1 MASSVT
7 FNGSSECTWA
17 MEMILNLGALK
28 SNRCLSSFSPLVKW
42 YWQTFEASLSCMPR
56 MSAGSHT
63 NGKAL
68 RTFDVENVNADA
80 AALTTEKFL

>member
-1 MASSVT
+1 
-7 FNGSSECTWA
+7 
-17 MEMILNLGALK
+17 
-28 SNRCLSSFSPLVKW
+28 
-42 YWQTFEASLSCMPR
+42 MPR

-80 AALTTEKFL
+80 AALTTEKFLCKATQFQIECFTIYSVPIISREIGWVLLPALESLS